1 MKKIN
6 WNNIRL
12 VLILCVV
19 VFLYA
24 FTSKRNEQ
32 RLMTEAAIEFADIEN
47 YITKEKVNK
56 LLIQNYGAITGIR
69 KVALDL
75 GTVEKNLDSNPM
87 VDKAEVY
94 ATVDGKLKAIIKQR
108 KPVARIFSGSESY
121 YLDYR
126 GREMPLSEHQ
136 TARVL
141 LVTGEIAKADAKR
154 MHKLLD
160 YIYDDTFLKKNI
172 VGLTVTPFGN
182 MVLRSRGYDYD
193 IVFGKPVNIE
203 RKFENYK
210 AFLQD
215 ASKDTL
221 IKNYKTINLMFTQ
234 QVVCTKK

>member
-6 WNNIRL
+6 WDNVRL
-12 VLILCVV
+12 IAVLCVV

-24 FTSKRNEQ
+24 FTSGRNEQ
-32 RLMTEAAIEFADIEN
+32 RLMTEAGIEFADIEN
-47 YITKEKVNK
+47 YITKEKVNN

-75 GTVEKNLDSNPM
+75 NSVEKKLDSNPM

-94 ATVDGKLKAIIKQR
+94 TTVDGKLKAIIKQR
-108 KPVARIFSGSESY
+108 KPVARIFNGSKSY

-126 GREMPLSEHQ
+126 GQEMPLSENE

-154 MHKLLD
+154 LHKLLN
-160 YIYDDTFLKKNI
+160 YIYSDTFLKKDI

-182 MVLRSRGYDYD
+182 MIFRSRGYDYD
-193 IVFGKPVNIE
+193 IVFGKPINID
-203 RKFENYK
+203 RKFKNYK

-215 ASKDTL
+215 AAKDTL
-221 IKNYKTINLMFTQ
+221 IKNYKTVNLKFTQ